1 MVLSQEMGSDSKIK
15 ILQAFQG
22 FLTSL
27 SELMTKY
34 TEQDIGNMLSIL
46 DKFLPRIID
55 LVLDSDGDV
64 RRTGVEVLNSI
75 QQQGHINPMK
85 ILPALIALQAD
96 YITEVRDAAYH
107 TIEMLLS
114 KQPTLINRCVAES
127 LKTIM
132 DF

>member
-1 MVLSQEMGSDSKIK
+1 
-15 ILQAFQG
+15 
-22 FLTSL
+22 
-27 SELMTKY
+27 
-34 TEQDIGNMLSIL
+34 
-46 DKFLPRIID
+46 
-55 LVLDSDGDV
+55 
-64 RRTGVEVLNSI
+64 
-75 QQQGHINPMK
+75 MK